1 MRKFSVRKYYFIE
14 TLVEAEDSEHA
25 NDLVEEMKV
34 DPADIQWLG
43 DLENSN
49 PDILEV

>member
-14 TLVEAEDSEHA
+14 TLVEAEDAEHA
-25 NDLVEEMKV
+25 NDIVEDMPVNLAEV
-34 DPADIQWLG
+34 QWLG
-43 DLENSN
+43 DLENNN